1 MIIGIDH
8 ITYSSMD
15 FDKDVQFFIN
25 KGYELEF
32 KDYNIYN
39 ALVKKIFYKII
50 KILSPL
56 LY

>member
-25 KGYELEF
+25 KG
-32 KDYNIYN
+32 
-39 ALVKKIFYKII
+39 ALD
-50 KILSPL
+50 
-56 LY
+56 